1 MTSSK
6 NSAILLLTALV
17 AALLFALYYYLLTPK
32 LEEVEAKERDVSA
45 LQQEIAT
52 IQEQIAALDTVQ
64 QSHGVSVLSL
74 RKKVPQTRAIEG
86 VIRNIEEIEAV
97 TGTRVEAVE
106 FNNYDSLV
114 MDSSIIDPNTPAIE
128 EQALSDTAQQLTEN
142 SEQADGEEG
151 DKTLPTSTIAKESL
165 PAELKLVT
173 FSIDVVAI
181 DTKAMLEFLKEIEKI
196 ERVMK
201 IDTLDITLTGEEVL
215 FEEDADSSIKATIQV
230 TTFYYEG
237 EQ

>member
-45 LQQEIAT
+45 LQQEIAS
-52 IQEQIAALDTVQ
+52 IQEQITALDTVQ
-64 QSHGVSVLSL
+64 QSHGVSMLSL

-114 MDSSIIDPNTPAIE
+114 MDSSIIDPNSPANE
-128 EQALSDTAQQLTEN
+128 EQAVTAQQPTEN
-142 SEQADGEEG
+142 SEQADSEEG
-151 DKTLPTSTIAKESL
+151 DNALPTSTIAKESL
-165 PAELKLVT
+165 PVELKLVT

-201 IDTLDITLTGEEVL
+201 IDTLDITLTGEEAV

>member
-64 QSHGVSVLSL
+64 QSHGVSMLSL

-114 MDSSIIDPNTPAIE
+114 MDSSIIDPNSPANE
-128 EQALSDTAQQLTEN
+128 EQAVTAQQPTEN
-142 SEQADGEEG
+142 SEQADSEEG
-151 DKTLPTSTIAKESL
+151 DNALPTSTIAKESL

-201 IDTLDITLTGEEVL
+201 IDTLDITLTGEEAV
-215 FEEDADSSIKATIQV
+215 FEEDADSSIKATVQV

>member
-6 NSAILLLTALV
+6 NSAILLLTAFV

-32 LEEVEAKERDVSA
+32 LEEVEAKEKDVNA
-45 LQQEIAT
+45 LQQEIVA
-52 IQEQIAALDTVQ
+52 IQEQITTMDTVQ
-64 QSHGVSVLSL
+64 QSHGASVLAL

-106 FNNYDSLV
+106 FNHYDSLV
-114 MDSSIIDPNTPAIE
+114 LDSTMMDPNSQDVSETV
-128 EQALSDTAQQLTEN
+128 QQTTEN
-142 SEQADGEEG
+142 SNQSEEAEV
-151 DKTLPTSTIAKESL
+151 DSVLPTTTIVKESL

-173 FSIDVVAI
+173 FSMDVAAI

-201 IDTLDITLTGEEVL
+201 IDTLDITLTGEEDNIV
-215 FEEDADSSIKATIQV
+215 EDADSTITATVQV

>member
-32 LEEVEAKERDVSA
+32 LEEVEAKERDVRA

-52 IQEQIAALDTVQ
+52 IQEQITALDTVQ
-64 QSHGVSVLSL
+64 QSQGASVLSL

-114 MDSSIIDPNTPAIE
+114 MDSSIIDPNSPANE
-128 EQALSDTAQQLTEN
+128 EQAVSAQQPTEN
-142 SEQADGEEG
+142 SEQADSEEG
-151 DKTLPTSTIAKESL
+151 DNALPTSTIAKESL

-173 FSIDVVAI
+173 FSIDVIAI
-181 DTKAMLEFLKEIEKI
+181 DTKTMLEFLKEIEKI

-201 IDTLDITLTGEEVL
+201 IDTLDITLTGEEVV
-215 FEEDADSSIKATIQV
+215 FEEDADSSIKATVQV

>member
-52 IQEQIAALDTVQ
+52 IQEQIAALDTIQ

-114 MDSSIIDPNTPAIE
+114 MDSSIIDPNSPANE
-128 EQALSDTAQQLTEN
+128 EQAVTAQQPTEN
-142 SEQADGEEG
+142 SEQADSEEG
-151 DKTLPTSTIAKESL
+151 DNALPTSTIAKESL

-201 IDTLDITLTGEEVL
+201 IDTLDITLTGEEAV
-215 FEEDADSSIKATIQV
+215 FEEDADSSIKATVQV

>member
-32 LEEVEAKERDVSA
+32 LEEVEAKERDVRA

-52 IQEQIAALDTVQ
+52 IQEQITALDTVQ
-64 QSHGVSVLSL
+64 QSHGASVLSL

-114 MDSSIIDPNTPAIE
+114 MDSSIIDPNSPANE
-128 EQALSDTAQQLTEN
+128 EQAVSAQQPTEN
-142 SEQADGEEG
+142 SEQADSEEG
-151 DKTLPTSTIAKESL
+151 DNALPTSTIAKESL

-173 FSIDVVAI
+173 FSIDVIAI
-181 DTKAMLEFLKEIEKI
+181 DTKTMLEFLKEIEKI

-201 IDTLDITLTGEEVL
+201 IDTLDITLTGEEVV
-215 FEEDADSSIKATIQV
+215 FEEDADSSIKATVQV

>member
-45 LQQEIAT
+45 LQQEIAS
-52 IQEQIAALDTVQ
+52 IQEQIAALDMVQ

-114 MDSSIIDPNTPAIE
+114 MDSSIIDPNSPANE
-128 EQALSDTAQQLTEN
+128 EQAVTAQQPTEN
-142 SEQADGEEG
+142 SEQADSEEG
-151 DKTLPTSTIAKESL
+151 DNALPTSTIAKESL

-201 IDTLDITLTGEEVL
+201 IDTLDITLTGEEAV
-215 FEEDADSSIKATIQV
+215 FEEDADSSIKATVQV